1 MIKGIEEFRDEWDNP
16 DLREEINIRILYPL
30 QEFEDWLKSEIN
42 RCSMNHE
49 YQAVHEL
56 AERQALGARY
66 HAQQRINEIDGLIR
80 GYRATVN
87 LIIKEEKAL
96 LKEKKSLQEVEGLGK

>member
-1 MIKGIEEFRDEWDNP
+1 MRR
-16 DLREEINIRILYPL
+16 LRGRMQPVSVG
-30 QEFEDWLKSEIN
+30 SE
-42 RCSMNHE
+42 MT
-49 YQAVHEL
+49 AVPPEEL

-80 GYRATVN
+80 GYRAAVN

-96 LKEKKSLQEVEGLGK
+96 LKEKESLQEVEGLGK

>member
-1 MIKGIEEFRDEWDNP
+1 MT
-16 DLREEINIRILYPL
+16 
-30 QEFEDWLKSEIN
+30 
-42 RCSMNHE
+42 
-49 YQAVHEL
+49 AVPPEEL

-87 LIIKEEKAL
+87 LIIKEEKVL
-96 LKEKKSLQEVEGLGK
+96 LKEKESLQEVEGLGK